1 MEGGLMK
8 TCTCGAVSAL
18 REVEKQY
25 GKLHDMLSDC
35 VESGRL
41 SAAELTDDYA
51 ALVEQTIRCVA
62 IDHVVTDVLKRHEE
76 DLAGEKVFLF
86 SIDPLLFKKQRTLF
100 TLLLDGDVKD
110 ASMDFEPLEGI
121 RNLLDAI
128 ADQAHDWY
136 GMDTLFTL
144 EGDHEP

>member
-1 MEGGLMK
+1 MNE
-8 TCTCGAVSAL
+8 CTCGAVPVL
-18 REVEKQY
+18 REVQKQY

-35 VESGRL
+35 MESGRL
-41 SAAELTDDYA
+41 SAAELPDDYA
-51 ALVEQTIRCVA
+51 ALVEQTTRCVS
-62 IDHVVTDVLKRHEE
+62 IDHVVTAVLERHEE
-76 DLAGEKVFLF
+76 GREDEKVFLF
-86 SIDPLLFKKQRTLF
+86 SIDPEIFKKQRTLL
-100 TLLLDGDVKD
+100 TLLLDGDTKD
-110 ASMDFEPLEGI
+110 ASIDFEPLEGI